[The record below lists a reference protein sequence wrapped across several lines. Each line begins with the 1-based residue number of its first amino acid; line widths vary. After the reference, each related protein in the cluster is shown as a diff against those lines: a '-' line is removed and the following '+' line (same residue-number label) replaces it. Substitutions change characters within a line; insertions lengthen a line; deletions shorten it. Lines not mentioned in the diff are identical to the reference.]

1 MLKRFFAAAFCMA
14 LAPGLAF
21 AETVP
26 TPEGPTL
33 QRIVLTKTFDIGYR
47 DSSVPFSYL
56 DSSGNP
62 IGYSIDVCKSV
73 AASIKSTFHLDT
85 LNVRFIPITP
95 QTRLALIANGTID
108 IACESAAI
116 TLSRYKQVDFST
128 PIFIAGS
135 RIMVKTGSPIHSIDD
150 LNGKVLTGIPGTT
163 NLKAAIEEIK
173 EKHLSV
179 QILPAVDHAQAML
192 NLQQGRAD
200 ASVADDIDLYGTRS
214 TLSDPNDYQIVGP
227 TFTYDPYAMILPKN
241 DDDYRAFVDGV
252 ISNLITSGDLS
263 AMYTKWFLPGPT
275 HINVPMSELTK
286 ADMALGAYA
295 N

>member
-1 MLKRFFAAAFCMA
+1 MMFRLLSLAFLCAAVPAMAAA
-14 LAPGLAF
+14 
-21 AETVP
+21 
-26 TPEGPTL
+26 PEGPTL
-33 QRIVLTKTFDIGYR
+33 QRIVASKTFDIGYR
-47 DSSVPFSYL
+47 DSSVPFSYV

-62 IGYSIDVCKSV
+62 IGYSIDICRQI
-73 AASIKSTFHLDT
+73 AASIKASYHLDH

-116 TLSRYKQVDFST
+116 TLSRYQQVDFST
-128 PIFIAGS
+128 PVFIAGS
-135 RIMVKTGSPIHSIDD
+135 RLMVKANSSIRSLDD

-163 NLKAAIEEIK
+163 NLKAAIADIQK
-173 EKHLSV
+173 KHLKV

-192 NLQQGRAD
+192 NLEQGRAD

-214 TLSDPNDYQIVGP
+214 TLPDPKDYVIVGP

-241 DDDYRAFVDGV
+241 DDDYRAVVDGV
-252 ISNLITSGDLS
+252 ISQMITSGQLAS
-263 AMYTKWFLPGPT
+263 LYNKWFVPGPT
-275 HINVPMSELTK
+275 HIDVPMSDLTK
-286 ADMALGAYA
+286 AAMELGAYA